1 MVQINDFEW
10 KDGTMLPEC
19 SLTHLG
25 IETSHEVIAVIEDNG
40 YRSTLVLQYHLRRG
54 WEYANGVEL
63 KAVFKD
69 AVILQWSYIGGRT
82 LRPPLKETRDYDLPQ
97 DDRPRPGETAKPG
110 SGGRPYSAGL

>member
-1 MVQINDFEW
+1 MEREISTTHKETLLTMVQINDFEW

-69 AVILQWSYIGGRT
+69 ALFCSGPTFLDPCRDGKRVLQSN
-82 LRPPLKETRDYDLPQ
+82 
-97 DDRPRPGETAKPG
+97 
-110 SGGRPYSAGL
+110 

>member
-69 AVILQWSYIGGRT
+69 AVILQWSYI
-82 LRPPLKETRDYDLPQ
+82 
-97 DDRPRPGETAKPG
+97 PRPIQRWQE
-110 SGGRPYSAGL
+110 SFDE

>member
-10 KDGTMLPEC
+10 KDGSMLPEC

-25 IETSHEVIAVIEDNG
+25 IETSHEVIAVIEDNGYRSTLVLQYHLHIAVIEDNG

-69 AVILQWSYIGGRT
+69 AVILQWSYI
-82 LRPPLKETRDYDLPQ
+82 
-97 DDRPRPGETAKPG
+97 PRPIQRWQE
-110 SGGRPYSAGL
+110 SFDE

>member
-10 KDGTMLPEC
+10 KDGSMLPEC

-69 AVILQWSYIGGRT
+69 AVIYHLRRGWEYANGVELKAVFKDAVILQWSYI
-82 LRPPLKETRDYDLPQ
+82 
-97 DDRPRPGETAKPG
+97 PRPVQRWQE
-110 SGGRPYSAGL
+110 SFNE

>member
-1 MVQINDFEW
+1 MEREISTTHKETLTTMVQINDFEW

-19 SLTHLG
+19 CLTHLG

-40 YRSTLVLQYHLRRG
+40 YRSTLVLQYHLHRG

-69 AVILQWSYIGGRT
+69 AVILQWSYI
-82 LRPPLKETRDYDLPQ
+82 
-97 DDRPRPGETAKPG
+97 PRPVQRWQE
-110 SGGRPYSAGL
+110 SFNE